1 MYSEDESVALE
12 MGDYVPETE
21 KQVSYDTYCTVNNE
35 HSNINLRE
43 NPWGFLVV
51 SEEGKCQWGIIFGTI

>member
-35 HSNINLRE
+35 HSNINL
-43 NPWGFLVV
+43 
-51 SEEGKCQWGIIFGTI
+51 